1 MSIFSPSNQP
11 SSRIACLK
19 GQSILGPCRTD
30 SQPTRGILLVCSWV
44 NSELGDR
51 IPSRGRLRSFLC
63 ACKSSCQEQYRNRE
77 NQDFGGHGGSG
88 TRYGNTPS
96 SRTYT
101 KGHWSWQRTT
111 PNLNDL
117 HMLIAKVHATVEHS
131 VRQTPMVRSNKDY
144 SLREFAMLL
153 SIFPKAVSFCTRCR
167 IKNTPSRL
175 FGFSRTRRG

>member
-51 IPSRGRLRSFLC
+51 IPSRGTVFGRSS
-63 ACKSSCQEQYRNRE
+63 APAKAVARNNTETVRIRILA
-77 NQDFGGHGGSG
+77 DMAGFG
-88 TRYGNTPS
+88 TRYRNTPS
-96 SRTYT
+96 SRIYT

-117 HMLIAKVHATVEHS
+117 QMFNSQGSCHRGE
-131 VRQTPMVRSNKDY
+131 QC
-144 SLREFAMLL
+144 SLNRKG
-153 SIFPKAVSFCTRCR
+153 PK
-167 IKNTPSRL
+167 
-175 FGFSRTRRG
+175 